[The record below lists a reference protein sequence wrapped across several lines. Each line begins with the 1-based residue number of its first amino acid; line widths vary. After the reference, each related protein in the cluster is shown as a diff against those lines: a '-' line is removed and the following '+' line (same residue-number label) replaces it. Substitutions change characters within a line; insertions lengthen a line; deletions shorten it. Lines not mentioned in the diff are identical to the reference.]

1 MYFFLSGL
9 RWHIPGLSEL
19 PPQQRLLLLL
29 VGDSLFSSS
38 FCSRRR
44 AFFFQ
49 LSTSCD
55 LLFCTYEHVIVEHLP
70 RAQPSTAHQSCT
82 KQQEQVHDRSERDN
96 ASRKTALARASTPS
110 SIYTQLAA
118 FSKRTK
124 ESKSARPTPA
134 YIQESFFR
142 PAALVICESS
152 VCSKNRGLSCPLSSI
167 FFVLSSRRER
177 RSAYEEAPR
186 TTHKRYANLFPFL
199 CFALEIALSPVISWD
214 SERVAATRYFL
225 VHRHG
230 GNGGVGNEGR
240 TETARRAKAAR
251 SHPSGERT

>member
-134 YIQESFFR
+134 YIQESFF
-142 PAALVICESS
+142 
-152 VCSKNRGLSCPLSSI
+152 GLQLSSFASHQFAAKI
-167 FFVLSSRRER
+167 VDSLVRFLRFSLSFLLGEN
-177 RSAYEEAPR
+177 EEAPTKKRLVLR
-186 TTHKRYANLFPFL
+186 TNVMPTFSPSFVLLSRSLSHQ
-199 CFALEIALSPVISWD
+199 LSPGI
-214 SERVAATRYFL
+214 ANA
-225 VHRHG
+225 
-230 GNGGVGNEGR
+230 
-240 TETARRAKAAR
+240 
-251 SHPSGERT
+251 